1 MLRVERAKVG
11 RYLWPASWGWRR
23 KQQSLQTYWR
33 GRRIKNQK
41 GGIPKEATAQQ
52 APSPHC
58 RSHRSSYP
66 HLHLAHSATHGLLR
80 LALSQ

>member
-23 KQQSLQTYWR
+23 KQRSLQTYWR
-33 GRRIKNQK
+33 GRRMKNQK

-52 APSPHC
+52 APIPTLQLPQVTLSP
-58 RSHRSSYP
+58 
-66 HLHLAHSATHGLLR
+66 SALQLTQPSM
-80 LALSQ
+80 AC